1 MTVVSILISSKI
13 KNTRVLNL
21 LKKLLER
28 KKRLESLSEIG
39 KEVVS
44 EYTEK
49 KEKKWKFPF

>member
-44 EYTEK
+44 E
-49 KEKKWKFPF
+49 